1 MARKTKEEARARRK
15 LAIRKKVAGDSERPR
30 LVVFRSTR
38 HIYAQVIN
46 DDQGKTLVAASTLS
60 PELEEGLKGKK
71 KVVQAQMVGELI
83 AKKCAEAKIDKV
95 VFDRS
100 GFIYH
105 GRVQSLADGARK
117 AGLKF

>member
-1 MARKTKEEARARRK
+1 MATKTKEEARARRK
-15 LAIRKKVAGDSERPR
+15 LSIRKKVSGTAERPR
-30 LVVFRSTR
+30 LVVFRSSR

-46 DDQGKTLVAASTLS
+46 DDLGKTLISASTLS

-71 KVVQAQMVGELI
+71 KLVQAQLVGELL
-83 AKKCAEAKIDKV
+83 AKRCVDSKIEKV
-95 VFDRS
+95 VFDRG